1 MRAATSPVTLEDT
14 GPAERRPVVC
24 RGPTLCWRGFRSKCK
39 GSDFEACP
47 PALHQAP
54 CMVMLVEGG
63 PGISDFPSRKTSL
76 GIQVAFPDV
85 RPCGGW
91 SGSDSVSEP
100 EALPLTCPRPSS
112 PQPYSQ
118 IPSHFFFFCN
128 SFSALQENSSRKS
141 EGQRERWGNGRN
153 GVKVCCVQSH
163 M

>member
-1 MRAATSPVTLEDT
+1 MKAATSPVTLEDT

-24 RGPTLCWRGFRSKCK
+24 CGPTLCWRGFRSKCK

-63 PGISDFPSRKTSL
+63 PGISDFPLRKTSL

-85 RPCGGW
+85 RLCGGW

-118 IPSHFFFFCN
+118 IPSHFFFFFFAIA
-128 SFSALQENSSRKS
+128 SQHYKRTAPENLR
-141 EGQRERWGNGRN
+141 GREND
-153 GVKVCCVQSH
+153 GVTAGMV
-163 M
+163 